1 MVKIRV
7 LLLAI
12 ITTGPRYFGHA
23 VADTQPSPLFTGVC
37 IILMVHEA
45 NKYVIDQACS
55 VWIESLLAKCHM
67 FYIQL
72 LHVSDKVSFHFIIQN
87 VYKLVW
93 NEVDSHNLSRFTAVY
108 SNCNIYTLLINTCI
122 CH

>member
-1 MVKIRV
+1 MKAKNENLNNDNENLNNNYILYENLNNECWSKKDIILVKIRV

-45 NKYVIDQACS
+45 NKI
-55 VWIESLLAKCHM
+55 K
-67 FYIQL
+67 
-72 LHVSDKVSFHFIIQN
+72 
-87 VYKLVW
+87 
-93 NEVDSHNLSRFTAVY
+93 
-108 SNCNIYTLLINTCI
+108 
-122 CH
+122 